1 MDRMAAAVDA
11 FTCIRSGPVEPVD
24 PEKPLKG
31 ADNMG
36 VARIFQRG
44 DYTVSKRGYSRFRNL
59 NLVGCL
65 RKKGS
70 QRGGGVTGPPWTLP
84 P

>member
-1 MDRMAAAVDA
+1 MDHMAAAVGA
-11 FTCIRSGPVEPVD
+11 FTCIRSDPVEPVD

-31 ADNMG
+31 AVNKG

-44 DYTVSKRGYSRFRNL
+44 GHTVSNRGYSRFPNL

-65 RKKGS
+65 R
-70 QRGGGVTGPPWTLP
+70 
-84 P
+84 